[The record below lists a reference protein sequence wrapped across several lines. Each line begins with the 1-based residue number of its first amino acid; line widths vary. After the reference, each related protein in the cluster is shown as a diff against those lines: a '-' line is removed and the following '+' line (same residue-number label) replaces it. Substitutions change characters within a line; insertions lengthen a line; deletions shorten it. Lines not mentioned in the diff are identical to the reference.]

1 MSEIYGSSNG
11 DLHQIQSYS
20 VSPIT
25 SDQPIA
31 LIYMPWGGINRG
43 SIALGILK
51 QCAKRIGVKAD
62 IHYLNIKFAEMLG
75 LEDYQKVSDGE
86 PLLPEWFFSYVLF
99 GSTGIGIMK
108 DSWNDLMT
116 GTYSPMV
123 KASMKEV
130 GWTEA
135 KCREV
140 TDITIPEYI
149 DNCLSSVDW
158 SIYKVIG
165 FSSTFAQTI
174 PSLLLAKRI
183 KELHPQVKI
192 VLGGANAESEMGLE
206 LIKTF
211 DWLDYVVH
219 GEAENSFP
227 KLLRNIFSECYFDM
241 IPGVSMRKGSE
252 VIVSDNISMALKDL
266 NQSPIP
272 DYTDYLKE
280 VNRLGINK
288 TLRVV
293 LSFES
298 SRGCWW
304 GAKAHCTFCG
314 LNGATMAFRKKDPE
328 RVYEEIINLA
338 GQYKWL
344 SLDAVDNILDLDY
357 MDTLLPK
364 LAEADLDLSLF
375 YEVKASMT
383 REEIRRLSLAGVNRI
398 QPGIESLNTEILR
411 LMRKGMT
418 AAQNIQLLKWC
429 FEYGITPSWNI
440 LYGFPGEQA
449 EHYSDYPRI
458 IRMLMHLQPPAAMA
472 PVVFERFSPY
482 HFEREKFNLTL
493 KPLGYYKLL
502 YPEQTVDYEKIAY
515 YFEGKW
521 EGMCKDMEE
530 YIGPVR
536 EVFTQ
541 WAKTWEEKKI
551 FFNYEKG
558 PSFLTLFD
566 NRPLQPASEIATRRI
581 RLNEIQSDI
590 YMFCD
595 RIQSSVSIQ
604 QMLNDKY
611 KTAPTAEQT
620 QTILDNFV
628 QHGLMFREG
637 DRYLALA
644 VRRKKQQIREL
655 DARPLSN

>member
-1 MSEIYGSSNG
+1 MSEIYGQSNG
-11 DLHQIQSYS
+11 DLHQIQSYG

-51 QCAKRIGVKAD
+51 QCATHIGVKVD

-75 LEDYQKVSDGE
+75 LEAYQKVSDGE

-99 GSTGIGIMK
+99 GPAGMGIMK

-116 GTYSPMV
+116 GKYSPMV
-123 KASMKEV
+123 KASMKEA
-130 GWTEA
+130 GWSEA

-140 TDITIPEYI
+140 TDITIPRYI
-149 DNCLSSVDW
+149 DNCLTSIDW
-158 SIYKVIG
+158 SAYKVIG

-183 KELHPQVKI
+183 KELHPDVKI

-227 KLLRNIFSECYFDM
+227 KLLRNIFSERYFEL
-241 IPGVSMRKGSE
+241 IPGVSLRKGSE
-252 VIVSDNISMALKDL
+252 VIASNNTSMSLKDL

-280 VNRLGINK
+280 VNRLSINK

-383 REEIRRLSLAGVNRI
+383 KEEIRRLSLAGVNRI

-449 EHYSDYPRI
+449 KHYSDYPRI
-458 IRMLMHLQPPAAMA
+458 IRMLMHLQPPTAIA

-515 YFEGKW
+515 YFEGQW

-536 EVFTQ
+536 ETFNQ
-541 WAKTWEEKKI
+541 WATTWEERKI

-558 PSFLTLFD
+558 PNFLTLFD
-566 NRPLQPASEIATRRI
+566 NRPLQPGSEITTRRI
-581 RLNEIQSDI
+581 RLNEMQSNI

-595 RIQSSVSIQ
+595 HIQSSVSIQ
-604 QMLNDKY
+604 QMLNHKY
-611 KTAPTAEQT
+611 KTAPSDEQT
-620 QTILDNFV
+620 QTVLDNFV

-637 DRYLALA
+637 DRYLAVA

-655 DARPLSN
+655 NARVL